1 MLARTTIVFESG
13 PRVIAEIARTEAET
27 SRGLMYR
34 TSMPEDEGMIFA
46 MDRRDHVFWMRN
58 TCIPLDM
65 LFIDEDGTI
74 VGIEENV
81 PVLNDA
87 ERSVGCLSTHVL
99 EVNAGWSRRHG
110 VKAGQ
115 RVKLPLP

>member
-1 MLARTTIVFESG
+1 MLTVSTLQIEGG
-13 PRVIAEIARTEAET
+13 PSVRVEIARTDDET

-34 TSMPEDEGMIFA
+34 TTMPEDEGMIFA
-46 MDRRDHVFWMRN
+46 MDRRDHTFWMKN
-58 TCIPLDM
+58 TCLPLDM
-65 LFIDEDGTI
+65 LFIDQDGTI

-81 PVLNDA
+81 PTLN
-87 ERSVGCLSTHVL
+87 EITRSCGCGSTHVL

-110 VKAGQ
+110 VRPGQ